1 MPDTVIRSPTV
12 ISKIVASLSAD
23 NKVTLSEYID
33 ELENFIYD
41 DSYSYEYEEYR
52 DTLWTLQINKYEM
65 YYYNLLFIELDS
77 SNWLPDEIIRGVR
90 SNIVKDIKESIQWQK
105 EQ

>member
-41 DSYSYEYEEYR
+41 DSHTYEYEEYR
-52 DTLWTLQINKYEM
+52 DSLWSLQINKHEM